1 MRGAA
6 YTLGGAPRPLYSQKA
21 TANNCFLLFH
31 VKHLPISYNMMP
43 PGHQA
48 LCPRFARNHSG
59 QRQRTTIAVTVVPT
73 EVHIRAAVC
82 GIIQPR

>member
-6 YTLGGAPRPLYSQKA
+6 YTLGGTPRPLYTQKE
-21 TANNCFLLFH
+21 TANNSIFLFH
-31 VKHLPISYNMMP
+31 VKHFPISYSMMK
-43 PGHQA
+43 PGRQT
-48 LCPRFARNHSG
+48 LRPRFARNHSG
-59 QRQRTTIAVTVVPT
+59 QRQRTTIAVTVVPA